1 MPVASNVALVTRNVP
16 LLIMMYLPA
25 DAVTVAPPAMTV
37 LPASCANRALSDPIP
52 VADESLIDAEPPLNF
67 TVPAET
73 FTLFND
79 VVPIISSVPSPVFTV
94 REVSVA
100 LLRDVVVPDGTS

>member
-1 MPVASNVALVTRNVP
+1 MFKKKETSVP
-16 LLIMMYLPA
+16 A
-25 DAVTVAPPAMTV
+25 GGEKFSAE
-37 LPASCANRALSDPIP
+37 LSDDQLDVVSGGVAGVNALDPLTGQDDPVP